1 MAYVVIGADRLGNI
15 NALLEEKLD
24 GELIHVSGRKKK
36 DQNYSLPQLVKGVIV
51 FTDYIN
57 HNLAKRVKA
66 DAKKRNVPIVFAKRS
81 VSHLECTLEQM
92 MVCQQ
97 EGCDRPCTRNRS
109 FHATV

>member
-24 GELIHVSGRKKK
+24 GKLIHVSGRKKK
-36 DQNYSLPQLVKGVIV
+36 DQAYELPQIVKGVIV

-81 VSHLECTLEQM
+81 VSHLECSLEQM
-92 MVCQQ
+92 LVCQK
-97 EGCDRPCTRNRS
+97 EGCARACARNRS
-109 FHATV
+109 LH

>member
-15 NALLEEKLD
+15 NALLEEKLE
-24 GELIHVSGRKKK
+24 GKLIHVSGRKKK
-36 DQNYSLPQLVKGVIV
+36 DQNYTLPQLVNGVIV

-81 VSHLECTLEQM
+81 VSHLECSLEQM
-92 MVCQQ
+92 MACQK
-97 EGCDRPCTRNRS
+97 EGCEHACARNRS
-109 FHATV
+109 FQSAL

>member
-24 GELIHVSGRKKK
+24 GKLIHVSGRKKK
-36 DQNYSLPQLVKGVIV
+36 DQAYELPQIVKGVIV

-81 VSHLECTLEQM
+81 VSHLECSLEQM
-92 MVCQQ
+92 LVCQK
-97 EGCDRPCTRNRS
+97 EDCDRACARNRS
-109 FHATV
+109 IH